1 MALGHRVL
9 AVRYN
14 SGTVLAETEKPDC
27 APCWFED
34 RALLC
39 SLGFMPGT
47 DRFSAEAPA

>member
-9 AVRYN
+9 AVRYKC
-14 SGTVLAETEKPDC
+14 GTMLAETESRI